1 MQLTFYLNLKRNTV
15 KNRRTIKAKN
25 ANPSHPI
32 EVITGIGGVGKT
44 QLAVEYVYLYR
55 KEYAVIWWMR
65 AEGPVTLASDYTGLA
80 DMIGAEAIDSP
91 ESQVANQ
98 DAKVQAIRRWLDN
111 ESDWLLVFDNAQK
124 PEDIVEY
131 LPHQGNGHVL
141 ITSRTQKWGGTADG
155 DSELGVFKAV
165 EAVDFIAKRTG
176 QFDKGASDALARELG
191 CLPLALEQAGSYIKT
206 RHQSIN
212 EYRVLFRAHHEALL
226 KRERP
231 LNYPDTVATT
241 WEISF
246 QQAERETKSAADLLA
261 ICAYMAPDNIPRRLF
276 SDVHSSLAEGRPLL
290 ADDVEFGDAVAALQ
304 NYSLIAATEDVISI
318 HRLVQMIVRDR
329 LSKDD
334 ERKWAEVA
342 LQLLNDA
349 FSFDEKDRATWPS
362 CAAFMPHILETK
374 EHTEKLGIASEIVAA
389 LLTKAASCLLVHAD
403 YNTARLFYERS
414 LTIRKD
420 IHGDK
425 HPDVA
430 TSLDNLGHV
439 YDSLGEYRQAK
450 HWYEQA
456 LTIRKDI
463 HGDKHPDVATSL
475 NGLGLTLWHLG
486 QYPEAQEHLEK
497 ALATYE
503 AVYGPYVATALN
515 NLGLVF
521 DSLKELEKARACHE
535 QALALRRRIFGN
547 KHQAVGM
554 SLNNLGAVLIKLGD
568 LKQAKEKLEEALTI
582 YETAYGDKHPNVA
595 IILNQLGGVFMRLH
609 DYPQAKEKLEESV
622 RISRIVF
629 GDKHSQ
635 VAIAISNLGV
645 TLSYL
650 GETDQAK
657 KSSKSRSGLAKLR

>member
-1 MQLTFYLNLKRNTV
+1 MTDIH
-15 KNRRTIKAKN
+15 NRLVTGKVGAWKQ
-25 ANPSHPI
+25 
-32 EVITGIGGVGKT
+32 VITGIGGVGKT

-430 TSLDNLGHV
+430 TSL
-439 YDSLGEYRQAK
+439 
-450 HWYEQA
+450 
-456 LTIRKDI
+456 
-463 HGDKHPDVATSL
+463 